1 MSGTVRCGQCIAQHS
16 INFNIMLTIYL
27 LILSFQIVLF
37 DMCCR
42 ETNNFLEG
50 EKQEMIEIYM
60 GKGLSE
66 EDATNIIT
74 TMAKYKDFFVD
85 HMLVMELGLMPV
97 SYIVSVLGLII
108 CFTFCVTLITLL
120 AVLLNI

>member
-1 MSGTVRCGQCIAQHS
+1 
-16 INFNIMLTIYL
+16 
-27 LILSFQIVLF
+27 
-37 DMCCR
+37 MCCR
-42 ETNNFLEG
+42 ETTNFLEG